1 MPIWGLGNQMFQHT
15 AARRRLVQSQ
25 CSCYYLDK
33 VSTHS
38 RPKAAGAV
46 VVINDCAVGVSTHSR
61 PKAAG
66 PVVGV
71 QYSMQEFQHTAAR
84 RRLEWGFFPADYFCE
99 FQHTAARRRLAG
111 DRHLPSSI
119 LGFNTQPPEGGWS
132 MAGLSV
138 RAAILFQHTA
148 ARRRLDPLRYH
159 TSPLLYVSTHSRPKA
174 AGMFVEKVLDKLY
187 CFNTQPPEGG
197 WSSIPPFY
205 F

>member
-1 MPIWGLGNQMFQHT
+1 MQLLLFRQGFNTQPPEGGWSSALIGPYGVSGFQHT
-15 AARRRLVQSQ
+15 AARRRLAKHRHRRQ
-25 CSCYYLDK
+25 C
-33 VSTHS
+33 
-38 RPKAAGAV
+38 RP
-46 VVINDCAVGVSTHSR
+46 R
-61 PKAAG
+61 
-66 PVVGV
+66 
-71 QYSMQEFQHTAAR
+71 FQHTAAR

-174 AGMFVEKVLDKLY
+174 AG
-187 CFNTQPPEGG
+187 
-197 WSSIPPFY
+197 
-205 F
+205 